1 MIWAGL
7 SQTVLLLAFPWTCYQ
22 TANGNQPLEDNLSPI
37 FLWGH
42 MYAVSGMVAE
52 EFPWVRVQ
60 TDKAFLGL
68 GLGIKVSPLL
78 CSAGLI
84 EA

>member
-1 MIWAGL
+1 MG
-7 SQTVLLLAFPWTCYQ
+7 
-22 TANGNQPLEDNLSPI
+22 QPLNDNLSPI
-37 FLWGH
+37 FRWGH
-42 MYAVSGMVAE
+42 LYAVSSMVAE

-68 GLGIKVSPLL
+68 GLGLKVSPLL